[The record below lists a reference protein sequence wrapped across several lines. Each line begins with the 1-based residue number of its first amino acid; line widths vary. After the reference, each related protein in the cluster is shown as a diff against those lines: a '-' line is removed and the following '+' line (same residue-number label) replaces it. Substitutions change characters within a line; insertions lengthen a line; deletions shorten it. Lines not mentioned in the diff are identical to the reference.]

1 MREIEKPLYH
11 QIAMK
16 LAQRVAEGIYE
27 EGAKIHTRSRVA
39 QEFGVSPETARKAVQ
54 LLDDLGILESF
65 HGSGTYVASR
75 EKAKTFV
82 RQIEDVESIESM
94 KGRLG
99 ASIQRQRRELDNF
112 SKLLDEVTAHT
123 RRTYALNPFIPYELE
138 LTEEADHLGE
148 TIAELNLWHKT
159 EATVVAIL
167 RGEKLLLSAGPYA
180 VITAGDILYF
190 VGDEFA
196 FQRMQRFFYP

>member
-1 MREIEKPLYH
+1 
-11 QIAMK
+11 
-16 LAQRVAEGIYE
+16 
-27 EGAKIHTRSRVA
+27 
-39 QEFGVSPETARKAVQ
+39 
-54 LLDDLGILESF
+54 
-65 HGSGTYVASR
+65 
-75 EKAKTFV
+75 
-82 RQIEDVESIESM
+82 M